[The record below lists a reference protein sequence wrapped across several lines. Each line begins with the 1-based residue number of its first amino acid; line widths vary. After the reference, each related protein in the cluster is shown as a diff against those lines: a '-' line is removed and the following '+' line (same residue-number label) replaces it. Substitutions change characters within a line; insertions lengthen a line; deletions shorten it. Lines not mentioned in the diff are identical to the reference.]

1 MKKLAV
7 GILLLWPHLALAQYQ
22 PPTYINPSPNG
33 GYVITQP
40 GSNHPPIYVEPMPQN
55 RGVPYAPRYQVV
67 QPGANPYQPPVY
79 ISPSSNGGVVI
90 TQPGR

>member
-7 GILLLWPHLALAQYQ
+7 GILLLWPHLALAQYN
-22 PPTYINPSPNG
+22 PPTYINRSPNG

-40 GSNHPPIYVEPMPQN
+40 GSNRPPIYVEPMPQN

-79 ISPSSNGGVVI
+79 VSPAPNGGEVI